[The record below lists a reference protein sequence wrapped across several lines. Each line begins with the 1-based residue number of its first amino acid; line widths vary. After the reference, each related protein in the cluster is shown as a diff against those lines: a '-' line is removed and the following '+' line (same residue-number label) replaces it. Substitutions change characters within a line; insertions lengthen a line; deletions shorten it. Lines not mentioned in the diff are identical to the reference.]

1 MQRVACREVVRTEV
15 RQEEEALGVAA
26 ALAAEEAAEAAEG
39 EEGEEGEEAVAVVT
53 MCAMMAAVP
62 RRVLKCHFHGRA
74 LPRAH
79 TRA

>member
-26 ALAAEEAAEAAEG
+26 ALAAEEG
-39 EEGEEGEEAVAVVT
+39 GGGGGGEGEEGEEAVAEVT

>member
-39 EEGEEGEEAVAVVT
+39 EEGEEAVAEVT

>member
-39 EEGEEGEEAVAVVT
+39 RRGRGGGGERW
-53 MCAMMAAVP
+53 
-62 RRVLKCHFHGRA
+62 RR
-74 LPRAH
+74 
-79 TRA
+79 